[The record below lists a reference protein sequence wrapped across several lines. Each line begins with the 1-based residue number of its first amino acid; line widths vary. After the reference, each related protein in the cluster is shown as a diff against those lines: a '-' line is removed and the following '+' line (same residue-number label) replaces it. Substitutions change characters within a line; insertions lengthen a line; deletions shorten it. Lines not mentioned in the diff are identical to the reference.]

1 MKTVSDKEYPLMT
14 NHTAIHTDNAPKAL
28 GPYSQG
34 TKWGDLIF
42 TAGQVAIDPATNSFI
57 GGDITAQTHQV
68 LKNLQAVLQE
78 GGSDF
83 SKVLKTTVYL
93 TTMDNFAAMNAV
105 YKEYMSGI
113 FPGRTTI
120 AVAQLPLGALVEIE
134 CVAYTE

>member
-1 MKTVSDKEYPLMT
+1 MT
-14 NHTAIHTDNAPKAL
+14 THITIHTDNAPKAL
-28 GPYSQG
+28 GPYSQA

-57 GGDITAQTHQV
+57 GGDITAQTHRV
-68 LKNLQAVLQE
+68 LQNLQAVLQE

-83 SKVLKTTVYL
+83 NKVLKSTVYL

-105 YKEYMSGI
+105 YAEYFAGM

-134 CVAYTE
+134 CVAYSE

>member
-1 MKTVSDKEYPLMT
+1 MT
-14 NHTAIHTDNAPKAL
+14 NHTAIQTDNAPKAL

-34 TKWGDLIF
+34 TTWGNLIF
-42 TAGQVAIDPATNSFI
+42 TAGQVAIDPETNSFI
-57 GGDITAQTHQV
+57 GGDITAQTHRV
-68 LKNLQAVLQE
+68 LQNLLAVLQE
-78 GGSDF
+78 GRSDF

-93 TTMDNFAAMNAV
+93 TTMDNFAEMNAV
-105 YKEYMSGI
+105 YKEYMTGV

>member
-1 MKTVSDKEYPLMT
+1 MS
-14 NHTAIHTDNAPKAL
+14 NHSAIQTDNAPKAL

-42 TAGQVAIDPATNSFI
+42 TAGQVAIDPETSTFI
-57 GGDITAQTHQV
+57 GGDITAQTHRV
-68 LKNLQAVLQE
+68 LQNLQAVLQA

-83 SKVLKTTVYL
+83 SRVLKTTVYL

-105 YKEYMSGI
+105 YQEYMPGI

-120 AVAQLPLGALVEIE
+120 AVNQLPLGALVEIE